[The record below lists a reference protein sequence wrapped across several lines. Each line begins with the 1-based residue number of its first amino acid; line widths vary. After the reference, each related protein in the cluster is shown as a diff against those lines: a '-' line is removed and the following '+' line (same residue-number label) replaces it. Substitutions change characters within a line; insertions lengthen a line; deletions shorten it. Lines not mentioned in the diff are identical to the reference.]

1 MNKLVIPVM
10 SASILFWQ
18 ESLCLCQYRR
28 RAPHTTIAGNIDEM
42 DKTVDFTING
52 PVGVSGFD

>member
-10 SASILFWQ
+10 PTSILFWQ

-28 RAPHTTIAGNIDEM
+28 QALHTTTAGNIDEM

-52 PVGVSGFD
+52 MVGVSGFD